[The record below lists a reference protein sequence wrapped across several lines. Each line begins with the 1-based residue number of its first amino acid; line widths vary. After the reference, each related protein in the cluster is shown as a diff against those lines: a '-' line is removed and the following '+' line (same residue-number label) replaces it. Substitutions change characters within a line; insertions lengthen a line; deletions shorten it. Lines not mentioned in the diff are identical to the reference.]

1 MTYETANAFKIKS
14 EIYEIFIINVHVN
27 TFWKNQNQQIGECCY
42 LEMNFLFT
50 EYGRITI
57 IASLK

>member
-14 EIYEIFIINVHVN
+14 EIYEIFIIYVHVN
-27 TFWKNQNQQIGECCY
+27 TFWKKNQHIGECCY